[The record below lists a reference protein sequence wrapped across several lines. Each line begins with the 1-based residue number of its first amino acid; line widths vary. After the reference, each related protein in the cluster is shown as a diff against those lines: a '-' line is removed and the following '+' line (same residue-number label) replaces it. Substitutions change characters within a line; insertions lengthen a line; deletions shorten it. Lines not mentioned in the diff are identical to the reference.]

1 MLASDVLVTD
11 CPDAVLDYVSTGR
24 PAVLHVP
31 DMNRYRDVERGLY
44 RSWPEGSGLSIAF
57 TRADLIEWVRAALH
71 DATCDGS
78 TRGWLDPA
86 PVRRTLKRGRAWIR
100 NALDDGR

>member
-1 MLASDVLVTD
+1 MS
-11 CPDAVLDYVSTGR
+11 
-24 PAVLHVP
+24 
-31 DMNRYRDVERGLY
+31 RYRDVERGLY

-71 DATCDGS
+71 DATCEGS
-78 TRGWLDPA
+78 TRGWIDPA
-86 PVRRTLKRGRAWIR
+86 PVRRTLKRVRAWIR